1 MRSAII
7 KLSLE
12 FKAENLA
19 DSDIRQAIDYYTN
32 IMLKRLHD
40 PGNPAPLSS
49 VKVKE
54 VIIDDFNPN
63 QVEIDFED

>member
-7 KLSLE
+7 NLSLE
-12 FKAENLA
+12 FKADNLA

-40 PGNPAPLSS
+40 PSNPAPLSS
-49 VKVKE
+49 VKVEE
-54 VIIDDFNPN
+54 VTIDEFNPN
-63 QVEIDFED
+63 QMEIDFED